1 MISNLVKD
9 QVRSWMDAVGRVV
22 ARTGMTPDMATVLGL
37 VINGGVAVV
46 FATGHLRL
54 GGLLLLIV
62 APFDMLDGALARA
75 TGKTSTF
82 GAFLDSTL
90 DRYSESVLFF
100 GLLWQ
105 VMHDLG
111 NHQTE
116 RALLIFASVT
126 GSLLV
131 SYARAR
137 AEALGYDNEVGL
149 LARPERVVALGVF
162 LLIGGNSWY
171 GIDAVLWILAVAT
184 HFTAIQRIVHV
195 WRISRDRQGDAPTR
209 VARTPRFRA
218 WRAAREGSSWWT
230 PRQR

>member
-22 ARTGMTPDMATVLGL
+22 ARTGMTPDMATIIGL
-37 VINGGVAVV
+37 AINGAVAVV

-75 TGKTSTF
+75 TGKSSTF

-105 VMHDLG
+105 VMHDFG

-162 LLIGGNSWY
+162 LLIGGNNWY
-171 GIDAVLWILAVAT
+171 GIDTVLWILAVAT

-195 WRISRDRQGDAPTR
+195 WRINRDRQGDAPTR